1 MNSEILGLTKTE
13 ERVYLRLLGEGNTLA
28 SSLIRKLQLH
38 RATVYDVLN
47 RLIEKGLASFTVVDK
62 KKYYEASSP
71 NRILDIIKEKKKNIE
86 EQEKEAEKLVKE
98 LSKIKEKT
106 PSSDIRILEG
116 KEGLKLLMQELLN
129 IKEFLVLGG
138 EIRFGE
144 YLSIYTK
151 HWAEE
156 RERKKIYARILSNV
170 INKTEW
176 KYNQHKKLP
185 KGLNFPSSTLIFGDQ
200 IAIVLPEEPIRIIL
214 INSKQTAISYKSEFE
229 MLWKK

>member
-1 MNSEILGLTKTE
+1 MTTFIYKFIHLFSMNSEILGLTKTE

-116 KEGLKLLMQELLN
+116 KEG
-129 IKEFLVLGG
+129 
-138 EIRFGE
+138 
-144 YLSIYTK
+144 
-151 HWAEE
+151 
-156 RERKKIYARILSNV
+156 
-170 INKTEW
+170 
-176 KYNQHKKLP
+176 
-185 KGLNFPSSTLIFGDQ
+185 
-200 IAIVLPEEPIRIIL
+200 
-214 INSKQTAISYKSEFE
+214 
-229 MLWKK
+229 

>member
-116 KEGLKLLMQELLN
+116 KEG
-129 IKEFLVLGG
+129 
-138 EIRFGE
+138 
-144 YLSIYTK
+144 
-151 HWAEE
+151 
-156 RERKKIYARILSNV
+156 
-170 INKTEW
+170 
-176 KYNQHKKLP
+176 
-185 KGLNFPSSTLIFGDQ
+185 
-200 IAIVLPEEPIRIIL
+200 
-214 INSKQTAISYKSEFE
+214 
-229 MLWKK
+229 